1 MWVCVNWEMRVLLEG
16 GAIGQMNGKCTCKS
30 KTKSMVSSVK
40 LLLQIEGTYL
50 YLQLCITNIENME
63 LEATLIP
70 VHDIESMI
78 YSGRSHESSKIAGW
92 DPPISFCLSS
102 GLPFCPPPLSCEQKC
117 LTLTAI
123 YVAHYFIRD
132 ELPCKINKKNVQ
144 ASISKHWGLFY

>member
-1 MWVCVNWEMRVLLEG
+1 MGSAHARARPNRWSQ
-16 GAIGQMNGKCTCKS
+16 A
-30 KTKSMVSSVK
+30 SSCCFK
-40 LLLQIEGTYL
+40 LKELTFTL
-50 YLQLCITNIENME
+50 LQLCITNIKNME

-132 ELPCKINKKNVQ
+132 ELPCKINKKNKL
-144 ASISKHWGLFY
+144 A